1 MSLLHHLSFITVLSL
16 VRRDEALFAHIR
28 EAFLI
33 LPVTAWLYYLVA
45 AVCAHRFFSR
55 EQPIPAGL
63 TPPVSIL
70 KPVRGVDREAYEN
83 FASFCRL
90 DYPEYEILFG
100 VSDISDPVVPV
111 IQKLIRDFPDR
122 SIRLFTGLQ
131 RLGPNDKAS
140 ILAHLAREANYELL
154 VASDSDVRMPR
165 DGLRAITAPFRD
177 PQVGAV
183 TCLYRGVQEE
193 TWADLFEALTL
204 STDFL
209 ASVLVA
215 RQFSGTRFALGAT
228 LATTRRHLDEIG
240 GYEALSD
247 FLLDD
252 YELGRRI
259 ADQGYRVE
267 MLSYVVPI
275 VLPSE
280 SLAGYWQRQ
289 LRWMVGVRNSRPWS
303 HLGLLFTQ
311 GLPISLVAI
320 AAAHSTQVAGL
331 YLAAYLAS
339 RYFMAWTVG
348 VWGLKDAT
356 LRKRWWLV
364 PARDLVAFCTWLAS
378 LCQNRVSW
386 RGDAFQVRQGRLLP
400 HEAVSGR

>member
-1 MSLLHHLSFITVLSL
+1 MSILHHLSFITVLSL
-16 VRRDEALFAHIR
+16 LRRDEALFAHVR
-28 EAFLI
+28 EALLI
-33 LPVTAWLYYLVA
+33 LPVTAWFYYLAA

-55 EQPIPAGL
+55 EQPEPGGFK
-63 TPPVSIL
+63 PPVSIL

-100 VSDISDPVVPV
+100 VSDVSDPVVPI
-111 IQKLIRDFPDR
+111 IQKLIRDFPQR

-140 ILAHLAREANYELL
+140 ILAHLAREASYELL
-154 VASDSDVRMPR
+154 VASDSDVRMPPEA
-165 DGLRAITAPFRD
+165 LRVVAAPFRD
-177 PQVGAV
+177 PKVGAV
-183 TCLYRGVQEE
+183 TCLYRGVEE
-193 TWADLFEALTL
+193 DTWADFLEALTL

-215 RQFSGTRFALGAT
+215 RQISGTRFALGAT

-240 GYEALSD
+240 GYEALSE

-252 YELGRRI
+252 YELGYRI
-259 ADQGYRVE
+259 AEQGYRVE

-275 VLPSE
+275 VLPSQ

-311 GLPISLVAI
+311 GLPLSLVGT
-320 AAAHSTQVAGL
+320 AAAHSVQVAWL

-348 VWGLKDAT
+348 AWGLKDSV

-364 PARDLVAFCTWLAS
+364 PARDAVAFCTWLTS
-378 LCQNRVSW
+378 LCHNRVSW

-400 HEAVSGR
+400 HEAASSR